1 MTLAEYKSIAKV
13 GDRVC
18 IKGFNQTVLAL
29 NTRSDNGP
37 RWGIITD
44 GPQWMQETF
53 NGNPC
58 GVWDFS
64 EPYKIT
70 LLSDTPDWRL
80 GLAPIPR
87 EELRVGMRIKDGLN
101 GTPYTIT
108 KIFDGLAYNNEGFNP
123 HFTDSSR
130 ARVDLYLVPSPDTE
144 WLPLSSENIAKYLS
158 VGDTIEMKWKEQVFG
173 PFMINKIEN
182 GMIYLYYGIG
192 SCSSPFNDEND
203 FRLIKKATPEVAREE
218 PLPHVYTREEYAKIA
233 RVGDR
238 VVRIYSGTEFSA
250 TDRIDNERDIALV
263 RGCCCEEFKLL
274 SRGPEGPAD
283 RKSESR
289 TLTKEEFDS
298 YLDEVLD
305 EVHREFFSP
314 SSNITKPN
322 GHNKLMQV
330 VTNLMKTV
338 ANSLLKDEDKAM
350 RAKGFQDDKGE
361 DTQMF
366 IEEVQARRLK
376 ADCDEFRAAITADV
390 VKVWKEEQEKK

>member
-18 IKGFNQTVLAL
+18 IDGFNQTVLAL
-29 NTRSDNGP
+29 NTCSDDGP
-37 RWGIITD
+37 SWGIITD
-44 GPQWMQETF
+44 GSQWMEETF

-70 LLSDTPDWRL
+70 LLSDTPDWRT

-101 GTPYTIT
+101 GTPHTIT
-108 KIFDGLAYNNEGFNP
+108 KIFDGRAHNNEGFNAF
-123 HFTDSSR
+123 FTDSSR
-130 ARVDLYLVPSPDTE
+130 ATVDLFLVPSPDTE
-144 WLPLSSENIAKYLS
+144 WHALTESNIAKYLA
-158 VGDTIEMKWKEQVFG
+158 VGD
-173 PFMINKIEN
+173 KIEYQWKDPANNLEHTESRKISCIN
-182 GMIYLYYGIG
+182 GEKIYTDVGGWWLNLKR
-192 SCSSPFNDEND
+192 CHH

-218 PLPHVYTREEYAKIA
+218 ERP
-233 RVGDR
+233 
-238 VVRIYSGTEFSA
+238 IYFS
-250 TDRIDNERDIALV
+250 ERN
-263 RGCCCEEFKLL
+263 GY
-274 SRGPEGPAD
+274 
-283 RKSESR
+283 KS
-289 TLTKEEFDS
+289 
-298 YLDEVLD
+298 
-305 EVHREFFSP
+305 SP
-314 SSNITKPN
+314 ITKPS
-322 GHNKLMQV
+322 GNKLIQV

-350 RAKGFQDDKGE
+350 RAKGYQDDKGE